1 MDSSIIIIISL
12 KIYMFAKL
20 KKLITINS
28 IAADK
33 TGKTLDVR
41 LEEIKKEA
49 KMEALKAENYVGKV
63 RFQFNSENPADL
75 LGFGT
80 WVLESKGRVP
90 VGFDPDDNDFNEVG
104 KTAGEKTHTLD
115 LKELPGDVIGGTTNK
130 KNWAACAWGDYS
142 GSAYPVTS
150 LNNDG
155 NEVTKGI
162 SNQPHNN
169 MQPYITMYIYRRIV

>member
-80 WVLESKGRVP
+80 WILEAQGMVP
-90 VGFDPDDNDFNEVG
+90 VGFDPNDSDFDTVG
-104 KTAGEKTHTLD
+104 KTGGEKTHKLTVE
-115 LKELPGDVIGGTTNK
+115 ELAKHRHPTAYGDTDGGDGTGYRYSNTTGK
-130 KNWAACAWGDYS
+130 STQIVEEAGGD
-142 GSAYPVTS
+142 
-150 LNNDG
+150 
-155 NEVTKGI
+155 
-162 SNQPHNN
+162 QPHNN
-169 MQPYITMYIYRRIV
+169 MQPFVVMYIYRRIA